1 MSTACS
7 IMIYTSFAQAWM
19 EGMKT
24 VLEPVIVIL
33 LSFAIGDATA
43 VSQIII

>member
-1 MSTACS
+1 
-7 IMIYTSFAQAWM
+7 M

-43 VSQIII
+43 VSKICTFN